1 MVRFYGLKLF
11 FRTHHQAKVEQIESD
26 LKATSSPVNRYDFLD
41 KQLEAIK
48 VLCLAKGWSD
58 ADLAREVNSFLKKR
72 KIVTSECHRAIFS
85 KKFSEQRNALSK
97 RSGFREE
104 IERALES
111 LSIANGIPWPHSK
124 TILERVKRATEKI
137 ADTTQNFKEIR
148 HRIET
153 SRYEIEVEE
162 QEFARRTK
170 MFVKQAFNLQKL
182 RLSRAQDPLLTNLA
196 RESLIKMGSEGLF
209 AAQAGAEQEFAQR
222 ERVDVIEILKQQKF
236 RSFEGVGEE
245 PNKLASKSR
254 INLSKA
260 KNSPQYEKLI
270 AREKETAGLDGLLAI
285 RDSLIRMMEQELA
298 VPNEHRI
305 FKPIRFQPLGVA
317 VDQIIIRQREKIPKR
332 PRKPRKKVA
341 IL

>member
-1 MVRFYGLKLF
+1 MLF
-11 FRTHHQAKVEQIESD
+11 FFTQYRAKMEQADSD
-26 LKATSSPVNRYDFLD
+26 LNSTMSLANRYDLLD

-48 VLCLAKGWSD
+48 ALCLSKRWSD
-58 ADLAREVNSFLKKR
+58 AALAREVNNFLKDR
-72 KIVTSECHRAIFS
+72 KIVASECHRAIFS
-85 KKFSEQRNALSK
+85 KKFSEQRNILSK
-97 RSGFREE
+97 RSGFRKE
-104 IERALES
+104 IEKALES
-111 LSIANGIPWPHSK
+111 LSTANGISWPHSR
-124 TILERVKRATEKI
+124 TILDRLKRSIEKVDEATP
-137 ADTTQNFKEIR
+137 NSKEIR

-153 SRYEIEVEE
+153 LQYEIEIEE
-162 QEFARRTK
+162 LELAKRTK
-170 MFVKQAFNLQKL
+170 MLVKQAFNLQKL
-182 RLSRAQDPLLTNLA
+182 RLSRAQDPFLTNLA

-245 PNKLASKSR
+245 PHKLASKSR

-298 VPNEHRI
+298 VPNEHRM

>member
-1 MVRFYGLKLF
+1 MLF
-11 FRTHHQAKVEQIESD
+11 FCTQYRAKMEQIDFD
-26 LKATSSPVNRYDFLD
+26 LNSAVSSTNRHDLVD
-41 KQLEAIK
+41 KQLDAIK
-48 VLCLAKGWSD
+48 ALCLLKRWSD
-58 ADLAREVNSFLKKR
+58 AALAREVNNFLRER
-72 KIVTSECHRAIFS
+72 KVVFAECHRAIFS
-85 KKFSEQRNALSK
+85 KKFSEQRNTLSR
-97 RSGFREE
+97 RSGFRKE
-104 IERALES
+104 IEKALES
-111 LSIANGIPWPHSK
+111 LSTANGIPWPHSK
-124 TILERVKRATEKI
+124 TILERVKRATKKI
-137 ADTTQNFKEIR
+137 ADTTPNFKEIR

-153 SRYEIEVEE
+153 SRHEIEVEE

-170 MFVKQAFNLQKL
+170 MLVKQAFNLQKL
-182 RLSRAQDPLLTNLA
+182 RLSRPQDPLLTNLA

-245 PNKLASKSR
+245 PHKLASKSR

-270 AREKETAGLDGLLAI
+270 AREKETVGLDGLLAI

-317 VDQIIIRQREKIPKR
+317 VDQIIIRQRERIPKR